1 MGPTQVFVSGY
12 SRVLAVAT
20 IVIAVVVVLGTVGA
34 GDLRLTLLALS
45 GGALAGLAGWAL
57 FWRPLVEV
65 SDGGVR
71 VVNVLRTIEIPWPV
85 LDRAE
90 VRWSL
95 VVHTLDARWTAWGAP
110 RSSAAASAVRRSE
123 QTRVDHGRPSAGLG
137 RAVGRL
143 PSAASA
149 ERVADAIAM
158 RQASL
163 LAAGH
168 LDGAQARARESGL
181 KETITWHRGTI
192 AAALTLAALTGV
204 LAVA

>member
-12 SRVLAVAT
+12 SRALGVATGVVAAVAVLST
-20 IVIAVVVVLGTVGA
+20 VGSGELRLALLGVLGG
-34 GDLRLTLLALS
+34 TLAAVL
-45 GGALAGLAGWAL
+45 GWAI
-57 FWRPLVEV
+57 FWRPAVEV

-95 VVHTLDARWTAWGAP
+95 EVHTLDGRWTVWSAP
-110 RSSAAASAVRRSE
+110 RSSAAAAAVRRNEQVRSE
-123 QTRVDHGRPSAGLG
+123 RGRSRGPL
-137 RAVGRL
+137 GRL

-149 ERVADAIAM
+149 EVVAEAIILRKEA
-158 RQASL
+158 L

-168 LDGAQARARESGL
+168 LDGAQRTARENGL
-181 KETITWHRGTI
+181 RETVTWHRTTI
-192 AAALTLAALTGV
+192 ATALAVAALTVVAAL
-204 LAVA
+204 A